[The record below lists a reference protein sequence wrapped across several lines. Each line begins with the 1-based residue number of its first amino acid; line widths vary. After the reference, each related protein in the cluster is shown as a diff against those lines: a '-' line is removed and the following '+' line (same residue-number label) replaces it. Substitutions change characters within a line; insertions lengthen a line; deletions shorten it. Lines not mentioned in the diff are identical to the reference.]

1 VTMGEAMSQAQ
12 AAASEPGAQRKILR
26 VLHVG
31 VSNRGAWP
39 LEKCN
44 AETGFEPAY
53 LCDVS
58 EEALRGAREKTGLPA
73 SACGTDYDR
82 ALREAEADCVI
93 ICAPTVLHVPLT
105 TQAIGAGLPV
115 LVEKGM
121 APDWPS
127 ARRLAAAVAEH
138 HGIACVAQNYRY
150 NPVEKTIAE
159 AICNPDH
166 PAHPGAV
173 HLVSYAQ
180 NRVRPIPR
188 TLTYP
193 FASVWDMSCHHF
205 DNLLAWL
212 GPIERVTGH
221 SWGAAWSAYEHDNN
235 AAAHLVFAGGAR
247 GHYLHTH
254 DAARGTVEVQVH
266 GERGALV
273 YDGQRLTFNVR
284 PVEQF
289 GTREIEPVALAEAHG
304 EADLLRDF
312 HAYITRGREPGVSV
326 RQNLETMAACEM
338 MVRSITS
345 GRPCTRKELET

>member
-1 VTMGEAMSQAQ
+1 MSTTTIMTSAV
-12 AAASEPGAQRKILR
+12 KKTLR

-44 AETGFEPAY
+44 ADTGFAPAY

-58 EEALRGAREKTGLPA
+58 EEALAKARGLTGLPA
-73 SACGTDYDR
+73 SACGTDYAK
-82 ALREAEADCVI
+82 ALRDAEADCVI
-93 ICAPTVLHVPLT
+93 ICAPTVLHVKLAT
-105 TQAIGAGLPV
+105 MAVEAGLPV

-121 APDWPS
+121 APDWRS
-127 ARRLAAAVAEH
+127 AQQLAATVKKHNA
-138 HGIACVAQNYRY
+138 IACVAQNYRY
-150 NPVEKTIAE
+150 NPVERTLAE
-159 AICNPDH
+159 AICNPEY
-166 PAHPGAV
+166 PAHPGRI
-173 HLVSYAQ
+173 HMITYTQ
-180 NRVRPIPR
+180 NRVRPVPR

-205 DNLLAWL
+205 DNLLAWM
-212 GPIERVTGH
+212 GPMRDMTAFG
-221 SWGAAWSAYEHDNN
+221 WGADWSAYEHDNN
-235 AAAHLVFAGGAR
+235 TSAHITFENGAH

-254 DAARGTVEVQVH
+254 DAARANVEIQIH

-273 YDGQRLTFNVR
+273 HDGDTTTFNER

-289 GTREIEPVALAEAHG
+289 GTRPLTPVSLADAHG

-326 RQNLETMAACEM
+326 RHNLETMAACEM
-338 MVRSITS
+338 MVRSVTA
-345 GRPCTRKELET
+345 GRTCTRKELDA